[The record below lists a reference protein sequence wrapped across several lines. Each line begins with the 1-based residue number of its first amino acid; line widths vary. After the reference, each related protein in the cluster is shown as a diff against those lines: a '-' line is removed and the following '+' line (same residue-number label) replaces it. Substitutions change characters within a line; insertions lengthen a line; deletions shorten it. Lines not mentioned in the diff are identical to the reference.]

1 MTATITTRGA
11 EGIRRSHRDRE
22 EKNGL
27 AYGFKA
33 VTLRKGKLE
42 DLVEVRVAF
51 TKSGTCYAVAW
62 IYQPPEYCPDGA
74 GMWGSGSGSAGGYG
88 YHKGSAAVEQAL
100 HRAGVTLDEGIGG
113 RGWEITR
120 EAILATG
127 RALINNAAPVYLV
140 EMYA

>member
-1 MTATITTRGA
+1 MVATITTRGA

-33 VTLRKGKLE
+33 VTPRKGKLE

-74 GMWGSGSGSAGGYG
+74 GMRGSGSGSAGGYG
-88 YHKGSAAVEQAL
+88 YHKGSAAVSAAL
-100 HRAGVTLDEGIGG
+100 RSAGLAFNEPFGG
-113 RGWEITR
+113 RGWEATK
-120 EAILATG
+120 EAILAAG
-127 RALINNAAPVYLV
+127 RAMVNDAEPVYLV
-140 EMYA
+140 EVYA

>member
-1 MTATITTRGA
+1 MKATITTRGA
-11 EGIRRSHRDRE
+11 EGIRISHRDRE

-33 VTLRKGKLE
+33 VTVRKDKLE

-51 TKSGTCYAVAW
+51 TKSGMAYAVAW

-74 GMWGSGSGSAGGYG
+74 GMWGSGSGRAGGHG

-100 HRAGVTLDEGIGG
+100 HRAGISLDEAIGG
-113 RGWEITR
+113 RGGEATK

-127 RALINNAAPVYLV
+127 QALVNDAVPVYLV

>member
-1 MTATITTRGA
+1 MNAAITTRGA

-51 TKSGTCYAVAW
+51 TKGGTCYAVAW

-100 HRAGVTLDEGIGG
+100 RRAGVTLDKEIGG

-120 EAILATG
+120 EAILATA
-127 RALINNAAPVYLV
+127 RALVNDSAFVYLV

>member
-1 MTATITTRGA
+1 MNAAITTRGA

-51 TKSGTCYAVAW
+51 TKGGTCYAVAW
-62 IYQPPEYCPDGA
+62 IHQPPEYCPDGA
-74 GMWGSGSGSAGGYG
+74 GMRGSGSGSAGGYG

-100 HRAGVTLDEGIGG
+100 RRAGVTLDEEIGG

-120 EAILATG
+120 EAILATA
-127 RALINNAAPVYLV
+127 RALVNDSAFVYLV

>member
-1 MTATITTRGA
+1 MNAAITTRGA

-51 TKSGTCYAVAW
+51 TKGGTCYAVAW
-62 IYQPPEYCPDGA
+62 IHQPPEYCPDGA
-74 GMWGSGSGSAGGYG
+74 GMWGQRQRIRRRLRTPQG
-88 YHKGSAAVEQAL
+88 Q
-100 HRAGVTLDEGIGG
+100 RG
-113 RGWEITR
+113 RG
-120 EAILATG
+120 AG
-127 RALINNAAPVYLV
+127 APPRRRHPG
-140 EMYA
+140 